1 MTGQNGQVRY
11 LSLEWIDALTR
22 AVAADE
28 AMQRAAASNSIAIT
42 QVVTGTPDGDV
53 MYHLVVRDGHAVF
66 GAGAAEGEDLRMMQD
81 WDTAVGIAQHTVNP
95 QDALIAGNIRLGGD
109 PTKLMAAQDVFMALD
124 GIFSEVSKHTL
135 YDWPNWE

>member
-1 MTGQNGQVRY
+1 MRY
-11 LSLEWIDALTR
+11 LSLEWIEALSK
-22 AVAADE
+22 AVAASDE
-28 AMQRAAASNSIAIT
+28 MRRAAASNSIAIT

-53 MYHLVVRDGHAVF
+53 TYHLVVQDGRAEF
-66 GAGAAEGEDLRMMQD
+66 GPGPAENEDLRMMQD
-81 WDTAVGIAQHTVNP
+81 WDTAVGVAQHTVNP

-109 PTKLMAAQDVFMALD
+109 PTKLMAAQDIFMALD